1 MQLVI
6 VFCLCAVSTVVRISI
21 TRGGKQEV
29 VPAQA
34 EIQKCKRV
42 RGEVSMQ
49 ISGVA
54 KVASTADGKTVLE
67 IAGRPA
73 FEMNHVALS
82 IWTKLAAGHSP
93 EEISSQIAAEFSAP
107 GEVAARDVKKFIS
120 KLKDNLLVY
129 DEN

>member
-1 MQLVI
+1 
-6 VFCLCAVSTVVRISI
+6 
-21 TRGGKQEV
+21 
-29 VPAQA
+29 
-34 EIQKCKRV
+34 
-42 RGEVSMQ
+42 MQ

-73 FEMNHVALS
+73 FEMNRVALS
-82 IWTKLAAGHSP
+82 IWNKLAAGHSP
-93 EEISSQIAAEFSAP
+93 EEISPQIAAEFSAP
-107 GEVAARDVKKFIS
+107 AEVAARDVKKFIS